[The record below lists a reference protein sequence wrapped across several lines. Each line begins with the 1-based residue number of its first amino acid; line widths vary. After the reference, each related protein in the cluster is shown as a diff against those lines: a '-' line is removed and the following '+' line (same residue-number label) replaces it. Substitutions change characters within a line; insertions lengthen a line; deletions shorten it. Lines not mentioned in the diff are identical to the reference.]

1 MKINLQLL
9 WQSSDIT
16 KNTHWCITHCTSFT
30 VCGGSGAAAA
40 GRRELLCTRKSIGL
54 SSAAA
59 ADNSR
64 LITSIHTHSNEKFA
78 RVGWFGRARKKKS
91 IELLGWKKGSEW
103 AGEEKEENN
112 DKRVSD
118 RRSGKNGNWILI
130 QLKFPSLLLSLLN
143 THSLQKLVFPVDNSI
158 WT

>member
-9 WQSSDIT
+9 WQRSSN
-16 KNTHWCITHCTSFT
+16 KKKTHWCITHCTSFT
-30 VCGGSGAAAA
+30 VCGGGGAAA
-40 GRRELLCTRKSIGL
+40 GSRRELLCTRKSIGL

-78 RVGWFGRARKKKS
+78 RVGWVWKGAKKS
-91 IELLGWKKGSEW
+91 QLNCWDGKKRESW
-103 AGEEKEENN
+103 VEEGKEENN

-130 QLKFPSLLLSLLN
+130 QLKIPSLLLSLLN
-143 THSLQKLVFPVDNSI
+143 TRSLHKLVFPVDNSI